1 MHTCRSG
8 IFQDLYSSYL
18 LIEYHIERA
27 CSSVFPRKFLTRSS
41 MYAVWGVLPILIIL
55 LELLEG
61 LLESRGGLLRKKASS
76 AFQVVEPISGLE
88 LTLVPIV
95 SGLTPKHRFNR
106 FQEIGL
112 LRQRTESLR
121 LIRIGILHLAWQSM
135 SGLDLPN

>member
-27 CSSVFPRKFLTRSS
+27 CSSVFPHRFLTRSS
-41 MYAVWGVLPILIIL
+41 MYAVWGVLPISIIL

-61 LLESRGGLLRKKASS
+61 LLESRGKKLS
-76 AFQVVEPISGLE
+76 AFQVDAPISAPV

>member
-27 CSSVFPRKFLTRSS
+27 CSSVFPHRFLTRSS
-41 MYAVWGVLPILIIL
+41 MYAVWGVLPISIIL

-61 LLESRGGLLRKKASS
+61 LLESRGKKLS
-76 AFQVVEPISGLE
+76 AFQVDAPISGLE
-88 LTLVPIV
+88 LTPVPIV

-112 LRQRTESLR
+112 LRQRTESFCMIWKGVPYLQ
-121 LIRIGILHLAWQSM
+121 WQSF
-135 SGLDLPN
+135 SALNLTN